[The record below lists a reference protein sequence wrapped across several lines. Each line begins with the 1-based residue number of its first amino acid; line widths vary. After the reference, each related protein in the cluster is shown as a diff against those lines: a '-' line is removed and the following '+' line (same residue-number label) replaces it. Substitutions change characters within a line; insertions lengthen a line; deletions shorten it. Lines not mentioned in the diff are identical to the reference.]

1 MVKKNDIIDLTIE
14 DLGVN
19 GEGIGKVDGY
29 TLFVKDA
36 VIGDK
41 VTVKVMKANKN
52 FGFARLM
59 EIKEP
64 SKDRVLPRCNVAR
77 QCGGCQIQCINYK
90 EQLRFKKNKVYNNLV
105 RIGGQSD
112 FVMNEVIGMDE
123 PFNYR
128 NKSQFPIGT
137 DKEGNIISGFFAGR
151 THSIINIE
159 SCDLGLKIDGRDVNR
174 EVMDVV
180 KAFMVQ
186 YGIKPYNE
194 VTHKGLVRHVLIR
207 IGAKTKQIMVCI
219 IINGKNLPN
228 EEKLTEELCKLE
240 GMYSISLNINT
251 KKSNVI
257 LGDKVINLYGPG
269 YIEDYIGD
277 VKFRISPLSFFQVNP
292 VQTEK
297 LYGKAIEYAG
307 LTGKEKVLD
316 AYCGTGTIGL
326 IASDHAKEV
335 IGVELNRDAVKDAVI
350 NARQNQISNIQFYQN
365 DAGVFMTELA
375 EKNEKIDVV
384 FMDPPRSGCSE
395 EFLTSLL
402 RLSPR
407 KVIYVSC
414 NPETLVR
421 DLQFLTKHG
430 YRMEKGVGVDMFPMT
445 VHVESVVL
453 MQYCGK

>member
-1 MVKKNDIIDLTIE
+1 MIKKNDILDLTIE

-29 TLFVKDA
+29 TLFVKDG

-64 SKDRVLPRCNVAR
+64 SKDRVSPRCSVAR

-112 FVMNEVIGMDE
+112 FVMNDVMGMDE

-128 NKSQFPIGT
+128 NKSQFPVGM
-137 DKEGNIISGFFAGR
+137 DKEGNIISGFYAGR
-151 THSIINIE
+151 THSIINID
-159 SCDLGLKIDGRDVNR
+159 SCNLGLKIDGRDVNK
-174 EVMDVV
+174 EVMDTV
-180 KAFMVQ
+180 KAFMTK
-186 YGIKPYNE
+186 YRIAPYNE

-207 IGAKTKQIMVCI
+207 IGAKTKQIMVCV

-228 EEKLTEELCKLE
+228 KEKLVEELCKLE

-297 LYGKAIEYAG
+297 LYNKALEYANLGENDTVFDIYCGIGTISLFLAQKAKKVYGIEIVEDAIKDAKRNAKINNMDNVEFYVGKAEEVVPKMYKE
-307 LTGKEKVLD
+307 GKRANVVVVDPPRKGCDEKVLD
-316 AYCGTGTIGL
+316 TI
-326 IASDHAKEV
+326 
-335 IGVELNRDAVKDAVI
+335 
-350 NARQNQISNIQFYQN
+350 ISMQP
-365 DAGVFMTELA
+365 DR
-375 EKNEKIDVV
+375 VV
-384 FMDPPRSGCSE
+384 
-395 EFLTSLL
+395 
-402 RLSPR
+402 
-407 KVIYVSC
+407 YVSC
-414 NPETLVR
+414 NPSTLAR
-421 DLQFLTKHG
+421 DLAYLNERG
-430 YRMEKGVGVDMFPMT
+430 YKCHEIQPVDMFPHS
-445 VHVESVVL
+445 VHVENVAWLS
-453 MQYCGK
+453 KEK

>member
-1 MVKKNDIIDLTIE
+1 MND
-14 DLGVN
+14 
-19 GEGIGKVDGY
+19 
-29 TLFVKDA
+29 
-36 VIGDK
+36 
-41 VTVKVMKANKN
+41 VM
-52 FGFARLM
+52 
-59 EIKEP
+59 
-64 SKDRVLPRCNVAR
+64 
-77 QCGGCQIQCINYK
+77 
-90 EQLRFKKNKVYNNLV
+90 
-105 RIGGQSD
+105 
-112 FVMNEVIGMDE
+112 GMDE

-194 VTHKGLVRHVLIR
+194 VTHKGLVRHILIR
-207 IGAKTKQIMVCI
+207 IGAKTKQIMVCV

-228 EEKLTEELCKLE
+228 KEKLVEELCKLE

-297 LYGKAIEYAG
+297 IYNKALEYAN
-307 LTGKEKVLD
+307 LTGNEIVWDLYSGIGSISLFLAKKAKQVL
-316 AYCGTGTIGL
+316 
-326 IASDHAKEV
+326 
-335 IGVELNRDAVKDAVI
+335 GVEIVPEAIADAKI
-350 NARQNQISNIQFYQN
+350 NAKINNIDN
-365 DAGVFMTELA
+365 A
-375 EKNEKIDVV
+375 EFFVGAAEDVV
-384 FMDPPRSGCSE
+384 TEYFENHKDDEECKPDVIVVDPPRKGCDHK
-395 EFLTSLL
+395 LL
-402 RLSPR
+402 ETIVEMNPER
-407 KVIYVSC
+407 VVYVSC
-414 NPETLVR
+414 DSATLARDVKWLSENGYKLKEVTPCDMFGQTTHVETVALLSKLSDAKDNIEVI
-421 DLQFLTKHG
+421 
-430 YRMEKGVGVDMFPMT
+430 VDMDEMDVT
-445 VHVESVVL
+445 SAETKATYQKIKEYVL
-453 MQYCGK
+453 ENAGMKVSSLYIAQAKQKYGIIERENYNVSKSEDYKQSQCPIEKEKAIVDAFRHFGMI

>member
-1 MVKKNDIIDLTIE
+1 MIKKNDILDLTIE

-29 TLFVKDA
+29 TLFVKDG

-64 SKDRVLPRCNVAR
+64 SKDRVSPRCSVAR

-112 FVMNEVIGMDE
+112 FVMNDVMGMDE

-128 NKSQFPIGT
+128 NKSQFPVGM
-137 DKEGNIISGFFAGR
+137 DKEGNIISGFYAGR
-151 THSIINIE
+151 THSIINID
-159 SCDLGLKIDGRDVNR
+159 SCDLGLKIDGRDVNK
-174 EVMDVV
+174 EVMDTV
-180 KAFMVQ
+180 KAFMTK
-186 YGIKPYNE
+186 YRIAPYNE

-207 IGAKTKQIMVCI
+207 IGAKTKQIMVCV

-228 EEKLTEELCKLE
+228 KEKLVEELCKLE

-297 LYGKAIEYAG
+297 L
-307 LTGKEKVLD
+307 
-316 AYCGTGTIGL
+316 
-326 IASDHAKEV
+326 
-335 IGVELNRDAVKDAVI
+335 
-350 NARQNQISNIQFYQN
+350 
-365 DAGVFMTELA
+365 
-375 EKNEKIDVV
+375 
-384 FMDPPRSGCSE
+384 
-395 EFLTSLL
+395 
-402 RLSPR
+402 
-407 KVIYVSC
+407 
-414 NPETLVR
+414 
-421 DLQFLTKHG
+421 
-430 YRMEKGVGVDMFPMT
+430 
-445 VHVESVVL
+445 
-453 MQYCGK
+453 